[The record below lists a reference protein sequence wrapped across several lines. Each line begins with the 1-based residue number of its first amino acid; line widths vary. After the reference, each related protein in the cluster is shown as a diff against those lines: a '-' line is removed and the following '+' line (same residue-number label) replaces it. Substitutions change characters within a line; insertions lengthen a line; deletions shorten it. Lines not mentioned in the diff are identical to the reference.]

1 MKSKIH
7 TFKKCCEVLCFALIG
22 LAILMLFGLPEYIAW
37 LPEGLAQVAQRAGI
51 TSDQVLFVVI
61 SGIVFGSFAF
71 GCDVLTCATQARKEV
86 EDGKTIY

>member
-7 TFKKCCEVLCFALIG
+7 TFKKCCEVLCFALLG
-22 LAILMLFGLPEYIAW
+22 GGVVMLFGLPEYIAW

-61 SGIVFGSFAF
+61 SGIGFGSFAF

-86 EDGKTIY
+86 EDGKTI